1 MFEKSIKLVSHVLTV
16 LVMFFLADSFYL
28 TQKGFVLNDG
38 KIELLRSAQAA
49 ESSLQNIDT
58 RSFKIDAQ
66 YVLGK
71 PNAPITIYEFSS
83 LGCTHCAD
91 FHLGIL
97 PKLKQDYIESGKVKL
112 VFADFP
118 IDKKSMQAA
127 MLAHCMAQD
136 KYFDFLGLLFKKQ
149 LTWGLSFK
157 TEKLLAGYAGGFG
170 LDSETAQKC
179 MKDDK
184 MAAEIMYVRQQA
196 MERLNIKATPSFLVR
211 SFGGDEL
218 ITGVPSYSEFREV
231 LNKKLLD

>member
-58 RSFKIDAQ
+58 RSFKIDAR

-71 PNAPITIYEFSS
+71 PNAPVTIYEFSS

-211 SFGGDEL
+211 SSGGDEL

>member
-71 PNAPITIYEFSS
+71 PNAPVTIYEFSS

-97 PKLKQDYIESGKVKL
+97 PKLKQDYIESGTADLGAVIQNRKV
-112 VFADFP
+112 VGR
-118 IDKKSMQAA
+118 I
-127 MLAHCMAQD
+127 C
-136 KYFDFLGLLFKKQ
+136 
-149 LTWGLSFK
+149 
-157 TEKLLAGYAGGFG
+157 
-170 LDSETAQKC
+170 
-179 MKDDK
+179 
-184 MAAEIMYVRQQA
+184 R
-196 MERLNIKATPSFLVR
+196 RLWA
-211 SFGGDEL
+211 
-218 ITGVPSYSEFREV
+218 
-231 LNKKLLD
+231 

>member
-1 MFEKSIKLVSHVLTV
+1 MFEKSIKLVSHILTV
-16 LVMFFLADSFYL
+16 FVMFFLADGFYL
-28 TQKGFVLNDG
+28 AQKGFVWNNG
-38 KIELLRSAQAA
+38 TIELVKPAQAA
-49 ESSLQNIDT
+49 EPVSQNIDT
-58 RSFKIDAQ
+58 KSFKIDAQ

-71 PNAPITIYEFSS
+71 HDAPVTIYEFSS
-83 LGCTHCAD
+83 LGCSHCAD
-91 FHLGIL
+91 FHLGVL
-97 PKLKQDYIESGKVKL
+97 PKIKQDYIESGKVKL
-112 VFADFP
+112 IFADFP

-157 TEKLLAGYAGGFG
+157 TEKLLSGYAGGFG
-170 LDSETAQKC
+170 LDSETAKKC

-211 SFGGDEL
+211 SSGGDDL
-218 ITGVPSYSEFREV
+218 ITGAPSYSELSEV

>member
-71 PNAPITIYEFSS
+71 PNAPVTIYEFSS

-211 SFGGDEL
+211 SSGGDEL
-218 ITGVPSYSEFREV
+218 ITGVPNYSEFREV

>member
-16 LVMFFLADSFYL
+16 LVMFFLTDSFYL

-211 SFGGDEL
+211 SSGGDEL